1 MKLKLQ
7 HEISSYAVGLGE
19 FLVLFPFTK
28 KDKQQTERMEES
40 AGPSKEPN
48 PNESSV
54 NNLAESAWSEL
65 MQDLS
70 ALHDISSNENLPNV
84 ELNSTNVEDTHAE
97 VTISRTKRKRVPNR
111 DKKEGPLDDLL
122 SNMLQKSSNE
132 ILDKQNC
139 KVFIEVLESSC
150 CLNDPRLGICVMREA
165 SDILDNETDPSTSNS
180 SSCICPPWLKDIIM
194 AFSFSNIY
202 SAWLQ
207 FRQEKITISA
217 LQGALDQL
225 HRFGF
230 RPGIT
235 ELENLSEL
243 CPQVTI
249 RLVNYIIISFPYLIS
264 QPDGFSAIF
273 FTKILSVSK
282 LIVLIMYFMYSSVL
296 SFISKNKRSMFYVT
310 KHCGH
315 ILRQ

>member
-7 HEISSYAVGLGE
+7 SEISSYAVDLGE

-40 AGPSKEPN
+40 EGPSKEPN

-70 ALHDISSNENLPNV
+70 ALHDVSRSENLPNV
-84 ELNSTNVEDTHAE
+84 ELNSTHVHAE
-97 VTISRTKRKRVPNR
+97 RTTSRTKRKRVPNR
-111 DKKEGPLDDLL
+111 DKKKGPLDDLL
-122 SNMLQKSSNE
+122 SSMLQKSSNE
-132 ILDKQNC
+132 ILDEQNC
-139 KVFIEVLESSC
+139 KVFIEVLESSS
-150 CLNDPRLGICVMREA
+150 CLNDPRLGTCVMREA
-165 SDILDNETDPSTSNS
+165 SDIQDNETNPSTSDS
-180 SSCICPPWLKDIIM
+180 SSCICPPWLKDIVM

-207 FRQEKITISA
+207 LRQEKITISA

-230 RPGIT
+230 GPGIT
-235 ELENLSEL
+235 ELEHLSEL

-249 RLVNYIIISFPYLIS
+249 RFVNYVVISLPYLIS
-264 QPDGFSAIF
+264 
-273 FTKILSVSK
+273 
-282 LIVLIMYFMYSSVL
+282 
-296 SFISKNKRSMFYVT
+296 
-310 KHCGH
+310 
-315 ILRQ
+315 